1 MKTRTPRM
9 TPHCRVI
16 DSGGS
21 FVLNSTSSRP
31 DLSLAPSLVAI
42 LRTIE
47 ALLPSSSWISSSD
60 HVVNSLKNMV
70 PKHELWNRLIV
81 TGFSLSDLIEVI
93 FFSAS
98 GAVGTS
104 LTRNCPGL
112 DGLQDKTRPHL
123 ASVERT
129 RIVESSP
136 WKLTTTDRGAG
147 DSRLCGG
154 DFAALIAG
162 LPPAGSIVQ
171 VHNRHTN
178 NKYKLTDA
186 ATTLVGRE

>member
-136 WKLTTTDRGAG
+136 WKLTTTDRGKETQV
-147 DSRLCGG
+147 S
-154 DFAALIAG
+154 AAVT
-162 LPPAGSIVQ
+162 LPRSWLGCLQPVLLLKSTID
-171 VHNRHTN
+171 TP
-178 NKYKLTDA
+178 
-186 ATTLVGRE
+186 TTSTS